1 MAIPFFV
8 NEKPRSEWK
17 NHRIR
22 DRLLRRTVI
31 RNPTMSVHTQNNV
44 HVLDHPLVSHK
55 LAILRARETPPH
67 HFRQTLHELSWLLAF
82 PALQKLRVTP
92 VEVETPLERMM
103 AETMCNPKPCLVSI
117 LRAGNGLIDGF
128 SQICPEASVGHL
140 GLYRDHETAKPV
152 SYYSSLPDEMEKR
165 QVILGDP
172 MLATGGSAVMA
183 IETLRAM
190 GVTDIVFACLV
201 AAPEGVAAVHGKFP
215 EVPIVTAALDREL
228 NEMSYILPGL
238 GDAGDR
244 IYGTVR
250 S

>member
-183 IETLRAM
+183 IETLWAM

>member
-172 MLATGGSAVMA
+172 MLATGGSAAMA

>member
-1 MAIPFFV
+1 
-8 NEKPRSEWK
+8 
-17 NHRIR
+17 
-22 DRLLRRTVI
+22 
-31 RNPTMSVHTQNNV
+31 MSVYNQKKV
-44 HVLDHPLVSHK
+44 YVLEHPLVSHK

-82 PALQKLRVTP
+82 PALQNVRMTP
-92 VEVETPLERMM
+92 AEIETPLEKMTAAMM
-103 AETMCNPKPCLVSI
+103 CDPKPCLVSI

-140 GLYRDHETAKPV
+140 GLYRDHDTAKPI
-152 SYYSSLPDEMEKR
+152 SYYSSLPDQMEER

-183 IETLRAM
+183 IETLQAM
-190 GVTDIVFACLV
+190 GVSDIVFACLV
-201 AAPEGVAAVHGKFP
+201 AAPEGVATVHGKFP
-215 EVPIVTAALDREL
+215 DVPIVTAALDREL
-228 NEMSYILPGL
+228 NELSYILPGL